1 MANLSPD
8 RTLLKERR
16 KPFVLGVYEIE
27 SADNGNTIELG
38 DFADTDAILTATII
52 NMKTGAT
59 VTQAAIVTNVLTISD
74 ATIGNDPIII
84 LAYGWM
90 MPSG

>member
-1 MANLSPD
+1 M
-8 RTLLKERR
+8 
-16 KPFVLGVYEIE
+16 LGVYEIE

-59 VTQAAIVTNVLTISD
+59 VTQAAIVTNVLTIND